1 MVTAYDA
8 LTARIVDDAGVP
20 LILVGDSVANVML
33 GYPTTVQVTMDEML
47 HHARAV
53 ARGARD
59 ALLVGDMP
67 FGSYQTSIEDAI
79 RNASEFL
86 RVGMHSVKLEGGGP
100 SVEVVRALVDR
111 GIPVMGH
118 LGLTPQ
124 SVNAFGGFKV
134 QGRGDAADVLLADAH
149 ALADAGAFA
158 IVLECVPADL
168 GRRVTEA
175 AGIPTIG
182 IGAGPD
188 TDGQVLVLQDLLG
201 LTPGPTPRFVKRY
214 ADLASKIAE
223 AVQLFAKEVAE
234 GTYPTEGQS
243 YS

>member
-1 MVTAYDA
+1 
-8 LTARIVDDAGVP
+8 
-20 LILVGDSVANVML
+20 VGDSLANVML